1 MIYESN
7 LRNAYLCLEE
17 IMAEVVNDP
26 NPEHPTAEWI
36 FWSLVSEIINHSISE
51 KNDKPKCFSAVVHAF
66 HHPPKPTMIYRSLL
80 NDGQRSEYYDLYVEM
95 QNEYCFSDNEDE
107 LGLYWQRLITD
118 VKPYRLNRAVRWLDI
133 FLSNDILDAIYLEIG
148 RYERTQP
155 STAYIDS
162 LQYCSDML
170 KTKVAELIEIRE
182 LPF

>member
-17 IMAEVVNDP
+17 IMTEVVNDP
-26 NPEHPTAEWI
+26 DPEHPIAEWI
-36 FWSLVSEIINHSISE
+36 FWNLISEIINHNISE
-51 KNDKPKCFSAVVHAF
+51 KNDKPKCFSAVVYAF
-66 HHPPKPTMIYRSLL
+66 HHPPKPTMIYCSLL

-107 LGLYWQRLITD
+107 LGLYWQRLIAD
-118 VKPYRLNRAVRWLDI
+118 VKPYRLNRVVRWLDI

-148 RYERTQP
+148 RYERTP
-155 STAYIDS
+155 SNASYIEV
-162 LQYCSDML
+162 LQQCSDML
-170 KTKVAELIEIRE
+170 KEKVTELIEIRE